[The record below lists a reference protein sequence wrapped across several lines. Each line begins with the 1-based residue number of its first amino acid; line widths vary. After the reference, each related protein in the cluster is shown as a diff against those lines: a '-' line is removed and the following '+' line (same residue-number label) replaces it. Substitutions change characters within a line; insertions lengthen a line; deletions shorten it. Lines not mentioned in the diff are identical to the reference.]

1 MKKAIAITLALVM
14 VALFAGCGLQAQL
27 TGTKWELVQQSGLEK
42 TVITMSFERG
52 HVYKESL
59 EYYYNGELVA
69 DESFSNTAK
78 WTIDGDELTVTYDD
92 GTSFTFKVEID
103 GDKLTL
109 YEEIDGEKYGMILT
123 RVEE

>member
-27 TGTKWELVQQSGLEK
+27 TGTKWELVQESGREK

-69 DESFSNTAK
+69 DESFSNTGK
-78 WTIDGDELTVTYDD
+78 WTIDGDELTVNYVDNS
-92 GTSFTFKVEID
+92 SFTFKVEID

>member
-27 TGTKWELVQQSGLEK
+27 TGTKWELVQEDGLEK
-42 TVITMSFERG
+42 EVITMSFERG

-69 DESFSNTAK
+69 DESFSNTGK
-78 WTIDGDELTVTYDD
+78 WTIDGDELTVTYVDD
-92 GTSFTFKVEID
+92 SYFTFKVEID

-109 YEEIDGEKYGMILT
+109 YEEIDGVKYGMILT

>member
-27 TGTKWELVQQSGLEK
+27 TGTKWELVQESGLVK
-42 TVITMSFERG
+42 QVITMSFERG

-59 EYYYNGELVA
+59 EYYYDGELVA
-69 DESFSNTAK
+69 DETFSNTGK
-78 WTIDGDELTVTYDD
+78 WTIDGDELTITYVDD
-92 GTSFTFKVEID
+92 ASFTFKVEID

-109 YEEIDGEKYGMILT
+109 YQEVDGEKYGMILT

>member
-14 VALFAGCGLQAQL
+14 VALFAGCGLKAQL
-27 TGTKWELVQQSGLEK
+27 TGTKWELVQESGLVK
-42 TVITMSFERG
+42 QVITMSFERG

-59 EYYYNGELVA
+59 EYYYDGELVA
-69 DESFSNTAK
+69 DETFSNTGE
-78 WTIDGDELTVTYDD
+78 WTIDGDELTITYVDD
-92 GTSFTFKVEID
+92 TSFTFKVEID

>member
-27 TGTKWELVQQSGLEK
+27 TGTKWELVQEDGLEK
-42 TVITMSFERG
+42 EVITMSFERG

-69 DESFSNTAK
+69 DESFSNTGK
-78 WTIDGDELTVTYDD
+78 WTIDGDELTVTYVDNS
-92 GTSFTFKVEID
+92 SFTFKVEID

-109 YEEIDGEKYGMILT
+109 YEEIDGVKYGMILT

>member
-27 TGTKWELVQQSGLEK
+27 TGTKWELVQESGREK

-69 DESFSNTAK
+69 DESFSNTGK
-78 WTIDGDELTVTYDD
+78 WTIDGDELTVTYVDNS
-92 GTSFTFKVEID
+92 SFTFKVEID

>member
-27 TGTKWELVQQSGLEK
+27 TGTKWELVEESGLVK
-42 TVITMSFERG
+42 QVITMSFERG

-59 EYYYNGELVA
+59 EYYYDGELVA
-69 DESFSNTAK
+69 DKSFSNTAK
-78 WTIDGDELTVTYDD
+78 WTIDGDELTVTYVDD
-92 GTSFTFKVEID
+92 TSFTFKVEID

>member
-42 TVITMSFERG
+42 TVITMSFERW

-69 DESFSNTAK
+69 DNSFSNTGK
-78 WTIDGDELTVTYDD
+78 WTIDGDELTITYVDD
-92 GTSFTFKVEID
+92 ASYTFKAEID

-109 YEEIDGEKYGMILT
+109 YQEVDGEKYGMILT